1 MKYNLLK
8 VGFSW
13 TEIDNL
19 GSKEVEMIMAIY
31 SALSTKEQGFG
42 QPNR

>member
-13 TEIDNL
+13 TEIDDL
-19 GSKEVEMIMAIY
+19 TSKEVEMIMGIY
-31 SALSTKEQGFG
+31 SALATKEQGFG
-42 QPNR
+42 